1 MADSKLSQ
9 LTQVSEVS
17 GNALLYV
24 SDSSRDR
31 SISVQNFYAGIPNS
45 ALNGQ
50 VSFDDN
56 VQVMT
61 TGGIVDIDVP
71 ITDIH
76 IDTDAHNISIPIP
89 DNGKSQLKI
98 ILISQSS
105 GGSYTLQGNIINAG
119 NVVLSNK
126 GDSAMLVF
134 YSGVDK
140 WFRM

>member
-31 SISVQNFYAGIPNS
+31 AISVQDFFDGVPNS
-45 ALNGQ
+45 SLNGQ
-50 VSFDDN
+50 ITFDEN
-56 VQVMT
+56 VQTMT
-61 TGGIVDIDVP
+61 TGGIVDIGVP
-71 ITDIH
+71 ITDIR

-89 DNGKSQLKI
+89 DSGRSQLKI
-98 ILISQSS
+98 ILVSLSS
-105 GGSYTLQGNIINAG
+105 GGSYTLQGNIINSG
-119 NVVLSNK
+119 NVILSNK

-134 YSGVDK
+134 YPGVDK
-140 WFRM
+140 WFKM